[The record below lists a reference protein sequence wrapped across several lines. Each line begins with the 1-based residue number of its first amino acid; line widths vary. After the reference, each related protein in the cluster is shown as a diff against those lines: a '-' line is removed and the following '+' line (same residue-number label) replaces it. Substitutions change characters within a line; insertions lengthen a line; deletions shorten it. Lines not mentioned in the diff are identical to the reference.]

1 MTSDGWRVK
10 DKNPPSSS
18 LFLLSLTRHP
28 SPATRHDLL
37 LRCRRFVPCLILC
50 SLSLIAGCVERRFII
65 ESIPRKVYI
74 NNREG
79 GFTPYDA
86 SYLYYGVYNITLE
99 KDGYVTQT
107 FQQKIEPPWWAYPP
121 FDFMTE
127 NMYPG
132 KITDIRPLFYEM
144 RLIPRPNQDQLLCE
158 ANELR
163 DQGKALPEPSVP
175 STRPLPP
182 PAAPTIGPPV
192 SAAPIAPPTVPRLP
206 AGPSGHRDKP
216 HIP

>member
-1 MTSDGWRVK
+1 MR
-10 DKNPPSSS
+10 N
-18 LFLLSLTRHP
+18 
-28 SPATRHDLL
+28 
-37 LRCRRFVPCLILC
+37 RRFVPCLILC
-50 SLSLIAGCVERRFII
+50 SLALITGCVERRFII
-65 ESIPRKVYI
+65 ESNPPGAKVYI

-144 RLIPRPNQDQLLCE
+144 RLIPRPNQDQLRRE
-158 ANELR
+158 AKELR

-175 STRPLPP
+175 SSRSVPP
-182 PAAPTIGPPV
+182 PTVSTPPTAPMIGPPV
-192 SAAPIAPPTVPRLP
+192 SVAPIAPPPP
-206 AGPSGHRDKP
+206 AISPP
-216 HIP
+216 PPAP